1 MEKQKKSQIFYN
13 VSAWALHSTVMRF
26 TDVNIDN
33 QGDQIGQIFLNL
45 GNGLLWE
52 SVLKITELCR
62 QKFWATFSHDKINVL
77 TLA

>member
-1 MEKQKKSQIFYN
+1 
-13 VSAWALHSTVMRF
+13 MRF

-62 QKFWATFSHDKINVL
+62 QKFWATFSHDKIYVL